1 MSLELRTAKI
11 PCDGKELTAAFLDL
25 DNAVLYFLWE
35 GATPVLG
42 TLTVS
47 LPGRVSSCVLG
58 ERDSLLGS
66 ILGDQ
71 LSSFF
76 HKMTLVSV
84 NFKTVTGHIVG
95 KRVLEVTRETFM
107 KREAK

>member
-1 MSLELRTAKI
+1 MSLELRTEKI
-11 PCDGKELTAAFLDL
+11 QCDGKELTAAFLGL
-25 DNAVLYFLWE
+25 NNAVLYFLWE
-35 GATPVLG
+35 GTLPVLG

-47 LPGRVSSCVLG
+47 IPGRVSSCVLG
-58 ERDSLLGS
+58 ERDSLFGS

-76 HKMTLVSV
+76 HKMALVSV
-84 NFKTVTGHIVG
+84 NFKTLTGNTVG